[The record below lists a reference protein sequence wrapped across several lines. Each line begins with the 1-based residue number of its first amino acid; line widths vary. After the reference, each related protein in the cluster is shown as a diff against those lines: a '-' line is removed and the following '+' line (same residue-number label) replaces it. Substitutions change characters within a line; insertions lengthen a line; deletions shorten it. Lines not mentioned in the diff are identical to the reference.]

1 MQTTWRVIGSME
13 TSSTEKRT
21 TCLDMINDLH
31 LLCLRLTE
39 ALDRYTVFHAQAEL
53 RRNAQ
58 NFAPCSQTPS
68 QMRISSELIDTL

>member
-1 MQTTWRVIGSME
+1 MQTIWRVIGSME

-39 ALDRYTVFHAQAEL
+39 ALDKYTVFHAQAKL
-53 RRNAQ
+53 RGNAQ
-58 NFAPCSQTPS
+58 NLAPCPKLPLKCEFPQN
-68 QMRISSELIDTL
+68 